1 MLALVRCCKIICTHV
16 CLQTVCQAKLG
27 TLAQPCNELLLVVQA
42 QRIQKHIQIGAA
54 QDLVNPMLRD
64 SHSVVCDS
72 PLEQQYPLLI

>member
-1 MLALVRCCKIICTHV
+1 
-16 CLQTVCQAKLG
+16 
-27 TLAQPCNELLLVVQA
+27 VVQA